1 MKLFTKQTKSS
12 NFLSDRECRELADRI
27 NELTEQ
33 LGNIRANFN
42 IVTDDRTIDALIYE
56 ENALI
61 CRIEALHREARER
74 GLKVQPFQR

>member
-12 NFLSDRECRELADRI
+12 NILSDRECRELADRI

>member
-12 NFLSDRECRELADRI
+12 NLLSDRECRELADRI